1 MHEGMG
7 GPHEFV
13 VPLRTNDPTAPE
25 RPLTVRSYWGPR
37 R

>member
-13 VPLRTNDPTAPE
+13 VPLRTNDRVEPE
-25 RPLTVRSYWGPR
+25 RRLVVYSNWGAP
-37 R
+37 